1 MRFYFFTL
9 KQHHYRDG
17 SEIGRICGVV
27 TGNDEDE
34 AEKRALKLAWNNNT
48 SSLVLQEF
56 EPENGF
62 VYCVYKASVC

>member
-48 SSLVLQEF
+48 SSLVL
-56 EPENGF
+56 F
-62 VYCVYKASVC
+62 VIV